1 MTSSRSHKVASQPLN
16 KSEDKQPR
24 RNNLAAKIFLYGP
37 PLSGK
42 STIGRHLADSLAL
55 PFLDLDEIIENNSG
69 LAIPEIFAAE
79 GEVGFRAREREE
91 LIRLLELDWGVIAL
105 GGGTLLDNRNRIQ
118 VEAAGPVL
126 CLSAPDEDLINRM
139 RTSPGTRPLLDA
151 IDSETLP
158 EIRLRDLLADRAS
171 HYASFTNQF
180 AVGVESP
187 QEIAWEMQV
196 RIGAFHVSGMAPQK
210 NRQDQ
215 SSPLSRPELMGYD
228 VRVKM
233 DSLDSLGHLLRMNKM
248 AGPIALVSDENVADN
263 YLPRALK
270 SLQEAGF
277 TCQPVIIPPGE
288 SSKNVRTVSTLW
300 QEFITAG
307 IERGSTVVALGGG
320 VAGDIT
326 GFAAATYMR
335 GISWVILPT
344 SLLAM
349 VDASLGGKTGAD
361 LPEGKN
367 LVGAFHAPQYV
378 LVDPNT
384 LGSLPPEEI
393 TSGMAEVVKASIIAD
408 PDLFELCAQG
418 MSVLEANWGE
428 VIRRAMA
435 VKIQVIEAD
444 PYESGLRKVLNL
456 GHTIGHAVELV
467 SDFKL
472 RHGEAVSIGM
482 VAEAQLAEQIGLADQ
497 GLANKIKRTL
507 SGLGLPTDIPGGFK
521 RGAILDAI
529 LVDKKRSKGQARFAL
544 PVRVGEVRPDIVV
557 EDLAKL
563 EF

>member
-1 MTSSRSHKVASQPLN
+1 
-16 KSEDKQPR
+16 
-24 RNNLAAKIFLYGP
+24 
-37 PLSGK
+37 
-42 STIGRHLADSLAL
+42 
-55 PFLDLDEIIENNSG
+55 
-69 LAIPEIFAAE
+69 
-79 GEVGFRAREREE
+79 
-91 LIRLLELDWGVIAL
+91 
-105 GGGTLLDNRNRIQ
+105 
-118 VEAAGPVL
+118 
-126 CLSAPDEDLINRM
+126 
-139 RTSPGTRPLLDA
+139 
-151 IDSETLP
+151 
-158 EIRLRDLLADRAS
+158 
-171 HYASFTNQF
+171 
-180 AVGVESP
+180 
-187 QEIAWEMQV
+187 
-196 RIGAFHVSGMAPQK
+196 
-210 NRQDQ
+210 
-215 SSPLSRPELMGYD
+215 
-228 VRVKM
+228 
-233 DSLDSLGHLLRMNKM
+233 
-248 AGPIALVSDENVADN
+248 
-263 YLPRALK
+263 
-270 SLQEAGF
+270 
-277 TCQPVIIPPGE
+277 VIIPPGE

-320 VAGDIT
+320 VVGDIT

-507 SGLGLPTDIPGGFK
+507 SGLGLPTDILGGFK